1 VVMTPER
8 AKAFKKILENNI
20 ENYEEELKMM
30 ELFTVGEVAAKL
42 QQKLVR

>member
-1 VVMTPER
+1 METVLVTSL
-8 AKAFKKILENNI
+8 K
-20 ENYEEELKMM
+20 EELKMM